1 VLVSSY
7 EVTGARLTARFQTRG
22 RDGRVEVVIRPNED
36 PVRSG
41 HTFIAP
47 DIEPAALAGFPVVTA
62 SVHLDA
68 VGPAGVFGWIQLVT
82 QRLDHG
88 QIHRAID
95 AVDWMAPMCGF
106 GYLPTF
112 MDAPATPGEADTTW
126 SADTFL
132 VQLPDVSQTKQL
144 KPLCGFQWG
153 FRTVDGKPAG
163 LLPLRAA
170 DNAGWRDLRVVL
182 EHEHPSWRADL

>member
-1 VLVSSY
+1 MSSY
-7 EVTGARLTARFQTRG
+7 EVTGARLSVPFETRG
-22 RDGRVEVVIRPNED
+22 RQGRVEVVLQPNDD
-36 PVRSG
+36 PVKSG

-47 DIEPAALAGFPVVTA
+47 SIDPAALQGFPVVTA

-82 QRLDHG
+82 QRLGRG

-95 AVDWMAPMCGF
+95 AVEWMGPMCAF

-112 MDAPATPGEADTTW
+112 MDAPATPGDPDAIW

-132 VQLPDVSQTKQL
+132 VQLPDVSRTHHL
-144 KPLCGFQWG
+144 TPLCGFQWG
-153 FRTVDGKPAG
+153 YRMAGGGQGG

-170 DNAGWRDLRVVL
+170 DRAGWRDLRVVL
-182 EHEHPSWRADL
+182 EREHPSWRADL